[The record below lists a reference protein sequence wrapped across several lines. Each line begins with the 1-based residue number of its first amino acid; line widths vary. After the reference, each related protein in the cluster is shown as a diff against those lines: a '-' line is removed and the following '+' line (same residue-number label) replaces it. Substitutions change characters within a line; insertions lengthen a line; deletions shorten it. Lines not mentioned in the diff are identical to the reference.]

1 MPYASVNYGCMQ
13 AGPPEWG
20 GEQGWLGLASKL
32 PFCYVIY
39 PRNGDILQNP
49 VVIINSHLPQYD
61 AKYLLL

>member
-1 MPYASVNYGCMQ
+1 MQ

-32 PFCYVIY
+32 PFCYVIH
-39 PRNGDILQNP
+39 PSKGDILQNP

-61 AKYLLL
+61 VKHLLL

>member
-1 MPYASVNYGCMQ
+1 MQ

-20 GEQGWLGLASKL
+20 GEQGWLDLASKL

-39 PRNGDILQNP
+39 PSKGDILQNP